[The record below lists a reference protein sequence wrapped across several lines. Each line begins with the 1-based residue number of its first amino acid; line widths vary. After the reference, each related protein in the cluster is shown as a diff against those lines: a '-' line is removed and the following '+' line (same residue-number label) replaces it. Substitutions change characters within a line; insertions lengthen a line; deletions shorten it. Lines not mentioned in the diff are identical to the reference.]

1 MLRYR
6 LNELIEF
13 DDRRFNPKVLI
24 NDPGYRMVL
33 LNIKANQSVPE
44 HATSGKVTIYAMLG
58 HVTFYEQDVPCELH
72 AGEVISIASGVKHRV
87 DAHEDSA
94 LLVLATGSAR
104 EEPAVL
110 NDEIDIRAVP
120 RPQRHPLIFAKFD
133 SLPVGSSILLTNDH
147 DPVPLSQQF
156 ESSRPGQAAWEYLE
170 RGPNI
175 FRIRITKV
183 SGHNAQEDLSGIRL
197 SPAQAQSSPAK
208 L

>member
-1 MLRYR
+1 MLKYR

-24 NDPGYRMVL
+24 NDPDYRMVL
-33 LNIKANQSVPE
+33 LNMKASQSVPE
-44 HATSGKVTIYAMLG
+44 HATSGKVTIYALHG
-58 HVTFYEQDVPCELH
+58 HVTFYEQDVPCELRS
-72 AGEVISIASGVKHRV
+72 GEVISVAAGVKHHV
-87 DAHEDSA
+87 DAHEDSS
-94 LLVLATGSAR
+94 LLVLATGSAK
-104 EEPAVL
+104 EDQPAL

-133 SLPVGSSILLTNDH
+133 SLPVGSSVLLINDH

-156 ESSRPGQAAWEYLE
+156 ESFRPGQAAWEYLE

-183 SGHNAQEDLSGIRL
+183 SAHNAQEALSGIRL
-197 SPAQAQSSPAK
+197 SPTQAQSGPVK

>member
-1 MLRYR
+1 MLKYR

-24 NDPGYRMVL
+24 NDPDYRMVL
-33 LNIKANQSVPE
+33 LSMKASQSVPE
-44 HATSGKVTIYAMLG
+44 HMTSGKVTIYALRG
-58 HVTFYEQDVPCELH
+58 HVTFYEQDVPCELRS
-72 AGEVISIASGVKHRV
+72 GEVISIAAGVKHHV

-94 LLVLATGSAR
+94 LLVLATGSSK
-104 EEPAVL
+104 EELAAL

-133 SLPVGSSILLTNDH
+133 SLSVGSSVLLLNDH
-147 DPVPLSQQF
+147 DPVPLSRQF
-156 ESSRPGQAAWEYLE
+156 ESLRPGQAAWEYLE

-175 FRIRITKV
+175 FRIKITKI
-183 SGHNAQEDLSGIRL
+183 SGHNAQEVLSGIRL
-197 SPAQAQSSPAK
+197 SPAQAQGGSAK

>member
-1 MLRYR
+1 MLKYR

-13 DDRRFNPKVLI
+13 DDRRFNPKVLV

-44 HATSGKVTIYAMLG
+44 HATSGKVTIYVMRG
-58 HVTFYEQDVPCELH
+58 HVTFYEQDVPCELRSE
-72 AGEVISIASGVKHRV
+72 EVISVASGVKHRV

-94 LLVLATGSAR
+94 LLVLATGTAK
-104 EEPAVL
+104 EEHPDL

-133 SLPVGSSILLTNDH
+133 SLPVGSSVLLVNDH

-156 ESSRPGQAAWEYLE
+156 ESFRPGQAAWEYLE

-183 SGHNAQEDLSGIRL
+183 SAHNEQEALSGIRL
-197 SPAQAQSSPAK
+197 SPGQTQSGSTK